1 MPEKKEEIESPE
13 ELFFRKKP
21 IRLLLALNK
30 VEDASSFVSVLAKKT
45 DCTYSHTVK
54 LLDQFKD
61 LGLVVFEKKGRIKY
75 ISLTD
80 DGKKLAATLQTA
92 EHLLNK
98 KK

>member
-1 MPEKKEEIESPE
+1 MPEKNNNDAE

-21 IRLLLALNK
+21 IKLLIALSK
-30 VEDASSFVSVLAKKT
+30 VDDASSFVSILAKKT

-54 LLDQFKD
+54 LLDQFKNQ
-61 LGLVVFEKKGRIKY
+61 GFVEFEKKGRIKY

-80 DGKKLAATLQTA
+80 DGKKLATILQSA
-92 EHLLNK
+92 ERLLHK